1 MNRSSIFSRFA
12 FIALISLAMMGLATN
27 SHAETDVKIG
37 FVDTERIL
45 REAAPA
51 VRSQKKLEKEFE
63 KRSQELEKL
72 AKQLQSMQQTM
83 EKNAVTL
90 SESDKRAKEREFNDL
105 TRDMQRREREYR
117 EDLNQRRNEELASVL
132 DRANKAIKVI
142 AEAEKYDIIF
152 QEVVYRSQRID
163 ITEKVLKALADP
175 PPGK

>member
-1 MNRSSIFSRFA
+1 MSARS
-12 FIALISLAMMGLATN
+12 ALLAALSSLALMLAAPV
-27 SHAETDVKIG
+27 HAENDVKIG

-51 VRSQKKLEKEFE
+51 VRAQKKLEKEFE
-63 KRSQELEKL
+63 KRSQELERM
-72 AKQLQSMQQTM
+72 AKQLQGMQQNM

-90 SESDKRAKEREFNDL
+90 SDSDRRAKEREFSEL
-105 TRDMQRREREYR
+105 TRDMQRKEREYR
-117 EDLNQRRNEELASVL
+117 EDLNQRRNEELSGVL

-152 QEVVYRSQRID
+152 QEVVYRSARID

-175 PPGK
+175 PATK

>member
-1 MNRSSIFSRFA
+1 MSVRTA
-12 FIALISLAMMGLATN
+12 LIALLSSMALLQLAPA
-27 SHAETDVKIG
+27 HAENDVKIG

-51 VRSQKKLEKEFE
+51 VRAQKKLEKEFE
-63 KRSQELEKL
+63 KRSQELEKM
-72 AKQLQSMQQTM
+72 AKQLQAMQQNM

-90 SESDKRAKEREFNDL
+90 SDSDRRAKEREFSEL

-117 EDLNQRRNEELASVL
+117 EDLNQRRNEELAGVL

-175 PPGK
+175 PATK

>member
-1 MNRSSIFSRFA
+1 MSSRFA
-12 FIALISLAMMGLATN
+12 AILLISIAMLGVAIP
-27 SHAETDVKIG
+27 SRAETDVKIG

-51 VRSQKKLEKEFE
+51 VRAQKKLEKEFE
-63 KRSQELEKL
+63 KRSQDLEKL
-72 AKQLQSMQQTM
+72 SKQLQSMQQSM
-83 EKNAVTL
+83 DKNSVTL
-90 SESDKRAKEREFNDL
+90 SESERRTKEREFSEL

-117 EDLNQRRNEELASVL
+117 EDLNQRRNEELSGVL

-175 PPGK
+175 PATK

>member
-1 MNRSSIFSRFA
+1 MSLRFA
-12 FIALISLAMMGLATN
+12 AIVLISIAMLGISAP
-27 SHAETDVKIG
+27 SRAETDVKIG

-51 VRSQKKLEKEFE
+51 VRAQKKLEKEFE

-72 AKQLQSMQQTM
+72 SKQLQSMQQAM
-83 EKNAVTL
+83 DKNSVTL
-90 SESDKRAKEREFNDL
+90 SESERRTKERELSEL

-117 EDLNQRRNEELASVL
+117 EDLNQRRNEELAGVL

-175 PPGK
+175 PATK

>member
-1 MNRSSIFSRFA
+1 MSARSA
-12 FIALISLAMMGLATN
+12 LIALLSALAMLSVMPAR
-27 SHAETDVKIG
+27 AETDVKIG

-51 VRSQKKLEKEFE
+51 VRAQKKLEKEFE

-72 AKQLQSMQQTM
+72 AKQLQGMQQNM

-90 SESDKRAKEREFNDL
+90 SDSDRRAKEREFSEL

-117 EDLNQRRNEELASVL
+117 EDLNQRRNEELSGVL
-132 DRANKAIKVI
+132 DKANKAIKVI

-152 QEVVYRSQRID
+152 QEVVYRSARID

-175 PPGK
+175 PATK

>member
-1 MNRSSIFSRFA
+1 MSSRFA
-12 FIALISLAMMGLATN
+12 AIVLISIAMLGVAIP
-27 SHAETDVKIG
+27 SRAETDVKIG

-51 VRSQKKLEKEFE
+51 VRAQKKLEKEFE

-83 EKNAVTL
+83 EKNSVTL
-90 SESDKRAKEREFNDL
+90 SDSERRTKEREFSEL

-117 EDLNQRRNEELASVL
+117 EDLNQRRNEELAGVL

-175 PPGK
+175 PATK

>member
-1 MNRSSIFSRFA
+1 MSSRFA
-12 FIALISLAMMGLATN
+12 AIVLISIAMLGVAIP
-27 SHAETDVKIG
+27 SRAETDVKIG

-51 VRSQKKLEKEFE
+51 VRAQKKLEKEFE

-72 AKQLQSMQQTM
+72 AKQLQTMQQTM
-83 EKNAVTL
+83 EKNSVTL
-90 SESDKRAKEREFNDL
+90 SDSERRTKEREFSEL

-117 EDLNQRRNEELASVL
+117 EDLNQRRNEELSGVL

-175 PPGK
+175 PATK

>member
-1 MNRSSIFSRFA
+1 MSVRS
-12 FIALISLAMMGLATN
+12 ALLAALSSLALLAAAPA
-27 SHAETDVKIG
+27 HAENDVKIG

-51 VRSQKKLEKEFE
+51 VRAQKKLEKEFE
-63 KRSQELEKL
+63 KRSQELERM
-72 AKQLQSMQQTM
+72 AKQLQSMQQNM

-90 SESDKRAKEREFNDL
+90 SDSDRRAKEREFSEL
-105 TRDMQRREREYR
+105 TRDMQRKEREYR
-117 EDLNQRRNEELASVL
+117 EDLNQRRNEELSGVL
-132 DRANKAIKVI
+132 DKANKAIKVI

-175 PPGK
+175 PATK

>member
-1 MNRSSIFSRFA
+1 MSLRLAAIV
-12 FIALISLAMMGLATN
+12 LISLAMLGVAIP
-27 SHAETDVKIG
+27 SRAETDVKIG

-51 VRSQKKLEKEFE
+51 VRAQKKLEKEFE

-72 AKQLQSMQQTM
+72 AKQLQSMQQSM
-83 EKNAVTL
+83 DKNSVTL
-90 SESDKRAKEREFNDL
+90 SESERRTKEREFSEL

-117 EDLNQRRNEELASVL
+117 EDLNQRRNEELAGVL

-175 PPGK
+175 PATK

>member
-1 MNRSSIFSRFA
+1 MSVRSVL
-12 FIALISLAMMGLATN
+12 IALVSILGLVAGMPLR
-27 SHAETDVKIG
+27 AETDVKIG

-51 VRSQKKLEKEFE
+51 VRAQKKLEKEFE

-90 SESDKRAKEREFNDL
+90 SDSDRRAKEREFNEL

-117 EDLNQRRNEELASVL
+117 EDLNQRRNEELAGVL

-175 PPGK
+175 PAIK